1 MSSRMSLMS
10 VGASYNNAVCK
21 YNVTLRGSRH
31 NVSGAIMQTAV
42 TRTVMDVVTRIE
54 AERQRTDEV
63 ECYF

>member
-1 MSSRMSLMS
+1 MRNRDYSTPKSALYLLY
-10 VGASYNNAVCK
+10 AE
-21 YNVTLRGSRH
+21 L
-31 NVSGAIMQTAV
+31 GAIMQTAV